1 MTAFA
6 HRHIGS
12 TDGQIQEM
20 LGTLGLSSLDALIQ
34 ATVPQGIR
42 HSKPLNVPLAQSE
55 EDMLA
60 ELRRLST
67 HNQVFR
73 SFIGMGYYDCF
84 TPPVIA
90 RNILENPAWYTQ
102 YTPYQAEIAQGRLE
116 ALLNFQT
123 MVADLTGLPLANA
136 SLLDEATAAAEA
148 MSMCR
153 GLSHSKGQNFFVAED
168 CHPQILAVLQTRAQP
183 LNIFITVG
191 NPDSLDCVQ
200 QEIFGVLLSYP
211 STDGVLRPY
220 EALAQKAHEAG
231 ALVVASTLA

>member
-102 YTPYQAEIAQGRLE
+102 
-116 ALLNFQT
+116 
-123 MVADLTGLPLANA
+123 
-136 SLLDEATAAAEA
+136 
-148 MSMCR
+148 
-153 GLSHSKGQNFFVAED
+153 
-168 CHPQILAVLQTRAQP
+168 
-183 LNIFITVG
+183 
-191 NPDSLDCVQ
+191 
-200 QEIFGVLLSYP
+200 
-211 STDGVLRPY
+211 
-220 EALAQKAHEAG
+220 
-231 ALVVASTLA
+231 